1 MFQFIHFVINKFWQ
15 ILDVQSY
22 ILIGTSF
29 RFYTNA
35 SMSEEMCEQYD
46 TYMTGIKGEGFKNK
60 NAIKE
65 LSPFEA
71 VIMKGSCWTKPAE
84 KFAYGCLIG
93 VFVNSKHANK
103 LKENNIAAVEGG
115 FIGETDTES
124 KTTET
129 KKVAWGS
136 KDTLSHKCVK
146 VGSFYSK
153 SEDTEHYVYVYMS
166 YNATEHALISH
177 LWHGEDL
184 VLGDPS
190 TADKSLK
197 NVQVVGSQILETFR
211 GKKVTTFSISTLN

>member
-1 MFQFIHFVINKFWQ
+1 M
-15 ILDVQSY
+15 QSY

-29 RFYTNA
+29 RYYTNA
-35 SMSEEMCEQYD
+35 SMSVEICKQYD
-46 TYMTGIKGEGFKNK
+46 THMTGIKGEGFKNE

-84 KFAYGCLIG
+84 KFAYGCLTG
-93 VFVNSKHANK
+93 VFLNSKHAIK
-103 LKENNIAAVEGG
+103 LKENNIGAVEGG
-115 FIGETDTES
+115 FIGETDTRS
-124 KTTET
+124 IAPQIITF
-129 KKVAWGS
+129 AWGS
-136 KDTLSHKCVK
+136 EDTLSHDCVK

-153 SEDTEHYVYVYMS
+153 SEDTARYVYVNMS

>member
-1 MFQFIHFVINKFWQ
+1 MQFIHFVIDRFWQ

-22 ILIGTSF
+22 ILIGTSL
-29 RFYTNA
+29 RFYKNA
-35 SMSEEMCEQYD
+35 SMRKEICGLYE
-46 TYMTGIKGEGFKNK
+46 TVLTGIKGEGLKYK

-71 VIMKGSCWTKPAE
+71 VIMKGSCWTKPA
-84 KFAYGCLIG
+84 KKYAYGCLIG
-93 VFVNSKHANK
+93 AFVNSKHANK
-103 LKENNIAAVEGG
+103 LKEKNIAAVEGG
-115 FIGETDTES
+115 FIGETDTRSIAPEI
-124 KTTET
+124 
-129 KKVAWGS
+129 KKFAWGS
-136 KDTLSHKCVK
+136 EDTLSHKCVK

-153 SEDTEHYVYVYMS
+153 SEDRAHYVDVYMS